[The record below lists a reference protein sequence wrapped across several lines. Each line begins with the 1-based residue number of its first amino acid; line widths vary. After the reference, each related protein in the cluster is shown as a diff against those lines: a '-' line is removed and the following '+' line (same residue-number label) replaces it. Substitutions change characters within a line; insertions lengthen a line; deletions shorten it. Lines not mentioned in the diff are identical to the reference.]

1 VHLLIA
7 SMYEFSNKNKPEA
20 AEEIVEIK
28 ANKKL

>member
-1 VHLLIA
+1 
-7 SMYEFSNKNKPEA
+7 MYEFFNKDKPEA